1 MIVKAI
7 SIVDLLQVDIFQG
20 MTRFDLIK
28 RENDELVNDALYKLF

>member
-7 SIVDLLQVDIFQG
+7 SIADLLQVDIFQG

-28 RENDELVNDALYKLF
+28 REND